1 MEDLLTRLGRFKE
14 PARGSAAPGIGSNG
28 KVLPTLAVAKAG
40 GEGCL
45 TGAVVLNRG
54 KPFEVVPGEDGAGEI
69 NIQPSP
75 SSCFCILV
83 GTSDWLNPTG
93 NQKAKG
99 STVDKV
105 LRN

>member
-14 PARGSAAPGIGSNG
+14 PARESAAPGIVNNG

-45 TGAVVLNRG
+45 IGAVVLNRG

-83 GTSDWLNPTG
+83 GSSD
-93 NQKAKG
+93 
-99 STVDKV
+99 
-105 LRN
+105 